1 MAVSIGER
9 LLEQRMRE
17 SGRSNRRRATGVA
30 WGWRQI
36 APRGMNG
43 CCLTR
48 RGFGEMASKA
58 AERNGIVTLVALLGA
73 AVFLN
78 YVDRGAIGIAA
89 PLMTAELKLD
99 PEAFGLVLSAFFW
112 VYAPVQLV
120 VGWLC
125 DRVSVYRLMA
135 AGVLLWAAATLATG
149 FVAGF
154 TSLLLLRVLLGVG
167 ETIAF
172 PGASKIISR
181 HVPPGRRGM
190 ANAALSLGIA
200 LGPAAGTLAG
210 GLILASFG
218 WRAIFIVFGIVTLL
232 WLPAWFAAT
241 RGLEGFE
248 APLERK
254 VALGALIGKWPLWAM
269 SIAHIA
275 SNFVFYFLL
284 GWLPLFLVTSRG
296 LAITEM
302 TFLATLGYAAQALAA
317 LGFGMLSDS
326 WTRAGRP
333 EAAIRRWM
341 MILGQ
346 LGAGLAVLGIA
357 VAQGPLELAGLLC
370 VAGIATG
377 ALSLNTYAV
386 AQMFSGPRA
395 AGTWVGFQ
403 NAIGNTSG
411 IFGPIVTGI
420 IVKHMGY
427 TTAFAVTAAVAI
439 AGALWWVA
447 GVPAIREV
455 ELD

>member
-1 MAVSIGER
+1 MATVER
-9 LLEQRMRE
+9 
-17 SGRSNRRRATGVA
+17 SRAG
-30 WGWRQI
+30 
-36 APRGMNG
+36 GM
-43 CCLTR
+43 
-48 RGFGEMASKA
+48 
-58 AERNGIVTLVALLGA
+58 LVMLLGV

-89 PLMTAELKLD
+89 PLMTAELRLD

-125 DRVSVYRLMA
+125 DRFSVYRLMA
-135 AGVLLWAAATLATG
+135 AGVLVWAVATFATG

-154 TSLLLLRVLLGVG
+154 TSLMVLRVLLGVG

-172 PGASKIISR
+172 PGASKIITR
-181 HVPPGRRGM
+181 HVPPERRGM

-218 WRAIFIVFGIVTLL
+218 WRAIFMTFGVATLL
-232 WLPAWFAAT
+232 WLAPWFRAT
-241 RGLEGFE
+241 RKLERSE
-248 APLERK
+248 APVQRR
-254 VALGALIGKWPLWAM
+254 VPVGALIGKWPLWSMA
-269 SIAHIA
+269 IAHIA
-275 SNFVFYFLL
+275 SNYVFYFLL
-284 GWLPLFLVTSRG
+284 GWLPLFLVNSRG
-296 LAITEM
+296 LSIREM
-302 TFLATLGYAAQALAA
+302 TFLATLGYAAQAVAA

-326 WTRAGRP
+326 WTKAGRN
-333 EAAIRRWM
+333 EATIRRWM

-346 LGAGLAVLGIA
+346 LVAGLAVLG
-357 VAQGPLELAGLLC
+357 VAFARGPLELGILLC
-370 VAGIATG
+370 LAGIATG

-386 AQMFSGPRA
+386 AQMFAGPRA
-395 AGTWVGFQ
+395 AGTWVGIQ

-411 IFGPIVTGI
+411 IFGPIITGI

-427 TTAFAVTAAVAI
+427 TTAFAVTAAVGI
-439 AGALWWVA
+439 AGAIWWIV

>member
-1 MAVSIGER
+1 MAARS
-9 LLEQRMRE
+9 
-17 SGRSNRRRATGVA
+17 SGRIG
-30 WGWRQI
+30 G
-36 APRGMNG
+36 
-43 CCLTR
+43 
-48 RGFGEMASKA
+48 
-58 AERNGIVTLVALLGA
+58 TLMMLLGV

-89 PLMTAELKLD
+89 PLMTAELRLD

-125 DRVSVYRLMA
+125 DRFSVYRLMA
-135 AGVLLWAAATLATG
+135 AGVLLWAVATFATG
-149 FVAGF
+149 FVGGF
-154 TSLLLLRVLLGVG
+154 ASLLVLRVLLGVG

-172 PGASKIISR
+172 PGASKIITR
-181 HVPPGRRGM
+181 HVPPERRGM

-218 WRAIFIVFGIVTLL
+218 WRAIFIAFGLVTLL
-232 WLPAWFAAT
+232 WLGPWFGAT
-241 RGLEGFE
+241 RRLGRSEV
-248 APLERK
+248 PDERR
-254 VALGALIGKWPLWAM
+254 VPVRVLIGKWPLWSM

-275 SNFVFYFLL
+275 SNYVFYFLL

-296 LAITEM
+296 LTIREM
-302 TFLATLGYAAQALAA
+302 TYLATLGYAAQAVAA

-326 WTRAGRP
+326 WTKAGRQ
-333 EAAIRRWM
+333 EAAFRRWM

-346 LGAGLAVLGIA
+346 LVAGLAVLGIA
-357 VAQGPLELAGLLC
+357 FAQGPLELGILLC
-370 VAGIATG
+370 LAGIATG

-386 AQMFSGPRA
+386 AQMFAGPRA
-395 AGTWVGFQ
+395 AGTWVGIQ
-403 NAIGNTSG
+403 NAIGNMSG

-420 IVKHMGY
+420 IVKQMGY
-427 TTAFAVTAAVAI
+427 TTAFAVTAAVGI
-439 AGALWWVA
+439 AGALWWTV
-447 GVPAIREV
+447 GVPAIREI

>member
-1 MAVSIGER
+1 
-9 LLEQRMRE
+9 
-17 SGRSNRRRATGVA
+17 
-30 WGWRQI
+30 
-36 APRGMNG
+36 
-43 CCLTR
+43 
-48 RGFGEMASKA
+48 MASRQA
-58 AERNGIVTLVALLGA
+58 GRNGIGTLVVLLGV

-89 PLMTAELKLD
+89 PLMTTELKLD

-112 VYAPVQLV
+112 VYAPVQLF

-125 DRVSVYRLMA
+125 DRFSVYRLMA
-135 AGVLLWAAATLATG
+135 AGVLLWAAATFATG
-149 FVAGF
+149 FVGGF
-154 TSLLLLRVLLGVG
+154 ASLMVLRVLLGVG

-172 PGASKIISR
+172 PGASKIITR

-210 GLILASFG
+210 GLILASLG
-218 WRAIFIVFGIVTLL
+218 WRAIFIAFGIVTLL
-232 WLPAWFAAT
+232 WIAPWFRAT
-241 RGLEGFE
+241 
-248 APLERK
+248 AKIERSEVPERETVP
-254 VALGALIGKWPLWAM
+254 VAALIERWPLWSM

-275 SNFVFYFLL
+275 SNYVFYFLL
-284 GWLPLFLVTSRG
+284 GWLPLFLIKSRG

-302 TFLATLGYAAQALAA
+302 TFLATLGYAAQAVAA
-317 LGFGMLSDS
+317 LGFGVLSDS

-333 EAAIRRWM
+333 EALMRRWM
-341 MILGQ
+341 MVGGQ
-346 LGAGLAVLGIA
+346 LVAGIAVLGIA
-357 VAQGPLELAGLLC
+357 FATTSLELGVLLC
-370 VAGIATG
+370 LAGIATG

-386 AQMFSGPRA
+386 AQMFAGPRA
-395 AGTWVGFQ
+395 AGTWVGIQ

-420 IVKHMGY
+420 IVKELGY

-439 AGALWWVA
+439 AGALWWIV

-455 ELD
+455 KLD

>member
-1 MAVSIGER
+1 
-9 LLEQRMRE
+9 
-17 SGRSNRRRATGVA
+17 
-30 WGWRQI
+30 
-36 APRGMNG
+36 
-43 CCLTR
+43 
-48 RGFGEMASKA
+48 MASKA
-58 AERNGIVTLVALLGA
+58 AGRNGIATLVALLGA

-89 PLMTAELKLD
+89 PLMTAELRLD
-99 PEAFGLVLSAFFW
+99 PQAFGLVLSAFFW

-125 DRVSVYRLMA
+125 DRFSVYRMMA

-154 TSLLLLRVLLGVG
+154 ASLLLLRVLLGVG

-172 PGASKIISR
+172 PGASKIIAR
-181 HVPPGRRGM
+181 HVPAERRGM

-210 GLILASFG
+210 GLILGSLG
-218 WRAIFIVFGIVTLL
+218 WRAIFIAFGILTLL
-232 WLPAWFAAT
+232 WLAPWFGTT
-241 RGLEGFE
+241 RKLESAG
-248 APLERK
+248 AVAERR
-254 VALGALIGKWPLWAM
+254 VPVRALIGKWPLWSM
-269 SIAHIA
+269 SVAHIA
-275 SNFVFYFLL
+275 SNYVFYFLL

-296 LAITEM
+296 LTIAEM
-302 TFLATLGYAAQALAA
+302 TFLATLGYAAQAVAA

-333 EAAIRRWM
+333 EALIRRWM

-346 LGAGLAVLGIA
+346 LVAGVSVLAIAFAQGRVELGI
-357 VAQGPLELAGLLC
+357 LLC
-370 VAGIATG
+370 LVGTATG

-386 AQMFSGPRA
+386 AQMFSGRRA
-395 AGTWVGFQ
+395 AGTWVGIQ

>member
-1 MAVSIGER
+1 MAARS
-9 LLEQRMRE
+9 
-17 SGRSNRRRATGVA
+17 SGRIG
-30 WGWRQI
+30 G
-36 APRGMNG
+36 
-43 CCLTR
+43 
-48 RGFGEMASKA
+48 
-58 AERNGIVTLVALLGA
+58 TLMMLLGV

-89 PLMTAELKLD
+89 PLMTAELRLD

-125 DRVSVYRLMA
+125 DRFSVYRLMA
-135 AGVLLWAAATLATG
+135 AGVLLWAVATFATG
-149 FVAGF
+149 FVGGF
-154 TSLLLLRVLLGVG
+154 ASLLVLRVLLGVG

-172 PGASKIISR
+172 PGASKIITR
-181 HVPPGRRGM
+181 HVPPERRGM

-218 WRAIFIVFGIVTLL
+218 WRAIFIAFGLVTLL
-232 WLPAWFAAT
+232 WLGPWFGAT
-241 RGLEGFE
+241 RRLGRSEV
-248 APLERK
+248 PDERR
-254 VALGALIGKWPLWAM
+254 VPVRVLIGKWPLWSM

-275 SNFVFYFLL
+275 SNYVFYFLL

-296 LAITEM
+296 LTIREM
-302 TFLATLGYAAQALAA
+302 TYLATLGYAAQAVAA

-326 WTRAGRP
+326 WTKAGRQ

-346 LGAGLAVLGIA
+346 ILAGLAVLGIA
-357 VAQGPLELAGLLC
+357 FARGPLELGILLC
-370 VAGIATG
+370 LAGIATG

-386 AQMFSGPRA
+386 AQMFAGTRA
-395 AGTWVGFQ
+395 AGTWVGIQ
-403 NAIGNTSG
+403 NAIGNMSG

-420 IVKHMGY
+420 IVKQMGY
-427 TTAFAVTAAVAI
+427 TTAFAVTAAVGI
-439 AGALWWVA
+439 AGALWWTV
-447 GVPAIREV
+447 GVPAIREI

>member
-1 MAVSIGER
+1 MAARS
-9 LLEQRMRE
+9 
-17 SGRSNRRRATGVA
+17 SGRIG
-30 WGWRQI
+30 G
-36 APRGMNG
+36 
-43 CCLTR
+43 
-48 RGFGEMASKA
+48 
-58 AERNGIVTLVALLGA
+58 TLVMLLGV

-89 PLMTAELKLD
+89 PLMTAELRLD

-125 DRVSVYRLMA
+125 DRFSVYRLMA
-135 AGVLLWAAATLATG
+135 AGVLLWAVATFATG
-149 FVAGF
+149 FVGGF
-154 TSLLLLRVLLGVG
+154 ASLLVLRVLLGVG

-172 PGASKIISR
+172 PGASKIITR
-181 HVPPGRRGM
+181 HVPPERRGM

-218 WRAIFIVFGIVTLL
+218 WRAIFIAFGLVTLL
-232 WLPAWFAAT
+232 WLGPWFGAT
-241 RGLEGFE
+241 RRLGRSEV
-248 APLERK
+248 PDERR
-254 VALGALIGKWPLWAM
+254 VPVRVLIGKWPLWSM

-275 SNFVFYFLL
+275 SNYVFYFLL

-296 LAITEM
+296 LTIREM
-302 TFLATLGYAAQALAA
+302 TYLATLGYAAQAVAA

-326 WTRAGRP
+326 WTKAGRQ
-333 EAAIRRWM
+333 EAAFRRWM

-346 LGAGLAVLGIA
+346 LVAGLAVLGIA
-357 VAQGPLELAGLLC
+357 FAQGPLELGILLC
-370 VAGIATG
+370 LAGIATG

-386 AQMFSGPRA
+386 AQMFAGPRA
-395 AGTWVGFQ
+395 AGTWVGIQ
-403 NAIGNTSG
+403 NAIGNMSG

-420 IVKHMGY
+420 IVKQMGY
-427 TTAFAVTAAVAI
+427 TTAFAVTAAVGI
-439 AGALWWVA
+439 AGALWWTV
-447 GVPAIREV
+447 GVPAIREI

>member
-1 MAVSIGER
+1 
-9 LLEQRMRE
+9 
-17 SGRSNRRRATGVA
+17 
-30 WGWRQI
+30 
-36 APRGMNG
+36 
-43 CCLTR
+43 
-48 RGFGEMASKA
+48 MASRQA
-58 AERNGIVTLVALLGA
+58 GRNGIGTLVVLLGV

-89 PLMTAELKLD
+89 PLMTTELKLD

-112 VYAPVQLV
+112 VYAPVQLF

-125 DRVSVYRLMA
+125 DRFSVYRLMA
-135 AGVLLWAAATLATG
+135 AGVLLWAAATFATG
-149 FVAGF
+149 FVGGF
-154 TSLLLLRVLLGVG
+154 ASLMVLRVLLGVG

-172 PGASKIISR
+172 PGASKIITR

-210 GLILASFG
+210 GLILASLG
-218 WRAIFIVFGIVTLL
+218 WRAIFIAFGIVTLL
-232 WLPAWFAAT
+232 WIAPWFRATAKIERSEVPERETVPVAALMG
-241 RGLEGFE
+241 R
-248 APLERK
+248 
-254 VALGALIGKWPLWAM
+254 WPLWSM

-275 SNFVFYFLL
+275 SNYVFYFLL
-284 GWLPLFLVTSRG
+284 GWLPLFLIKSRG

-302 TFLATLGYAAQALAA
+302 TFLATLGYAAQAVAA
-317 LGFGMLSDS
+317 LGFGVLSDS

-333 EAAIRRWM
+333 EALMRRWM
-341 MILGQ
+341 MVGGQ
-346 LGAGLAVLGIA
+346 LVAGMAVLGIA
-357 VAQGPLELAGLLC
+357 FATTSLELGVLLC
-370 VAGIATG
+370 LAGIATG

-386 AQMFSGPRA
+386 AQMFAGPRA
-395 AGTWVGFQ
+395 AGTWVGIQ

-420 IVKHMGY
+420 IVKELGY

-439 AGALWWVA
+439 AGALWWIV

-455 ELD
+455 KLD

>member
-1 MAVSIGER
+1 MAARS
-9 LLEQRMRE
+9 
-17 SGRSNRRRATGVA
+17 SGRIG
-30 WGWRQI
+30 G
-36 APRGMNG
+36 
-43 CCLTR
+43 
-48 RGFGEMASKA
+48 
-58 AERNGIVTLVALLGA
+58 TLVMLLGV

-89 PLMTAELKLD
+89 PLMTAELRLD

-125 DRVSVYRLMA
+125 DRFSVYRLMA
-135 AGVLLWAAATLATG
+135 AGVLLWAVATFATG
-149 FVAGF
+149 FVGGF
-154 TSLLLLRVLLGVG
+154 ASLLVLRVLLGVG

-172 PGASKIISR
+172 PGASKIITR
-181 HVPPGRRGM
+181 HVPPERRGM

-218 WRAIFIVFGIVTLL
+218 WRAIFIAFGLVTLL
-232 WLPAWFAAT
+232 WLGPWFGAT
-241 RGLEGFE
+241 RRLGRSEV
-248 APLERK
+248 PDERR
-254 VALGALIGKWPLWAM
+254 VPVRVLIGKWPLWSM

-275 SNFVFYFLL
+275 SNYVFYFLL

-296 LAITEM
+296 LTIREM
-302 TFLATLGYAAQALAA
+302 TYLATLGYAAQAVAA

-326 WTRAGRP
+326 WTKAGRQ

-346 LGAGLAVLGIA
+346 ILAGLAVLGIA
-357 VAQGPLELAGLLC
+357 FAEGPLELGILLC
-370 VAGIATG
+370 LAGIATG

-386 AQMFSGPRA
+386 AQMFAGPRA
-395 AGTWVGFQ
+395 AGTWVGIQ
-403 NAIGNTSG
+403 NAIGNMSG

-420 IVKHMGY
+420 IVKQMGY
-427 TTAFAVTAAVAI
+427 TTAFAVTAAVGI
-439 AGALWWVA
+439 AGALWWTV
-447 GVPAIREV
+447 GVPAIREI